1 MLSSL
6 KTLIGEK
13 INQFYLIILLNIAAI
28 FFELLSLA
36 SIPFFIGS
44 IFNPEIIIDNFYN
57 FKLDNL
63 LKFNLKNNDLFIYSS
78 IFLVL
83 SFTLKNFFLIFIY
96 IFQDTFLKNIKINL
110 EKKIFSYYLTSSYI
124 NQLRNNPAGIL
135 RNINDE
141 VMFFYNYVNYLF
153 LFTREVFTLLLI
165 FAIFSFTNFKA
176 ALFITIILSIIIFFY
191 LKFVKPIVK
200 KRALK
205 NQFLRKKIAQ
215 IILETFRSIQDIKI
229 YKKES
234 FVNDIFLNNAKKL
247 EHNHYIFS
255 IISKLPRI
263 ILEIVVVIL
272 GLVSVIFILNTEVK
286 FNNQILP
293 LLALFVIGMVRFIPA
308 FNSVTVSINY
318 LKIFKASVLLL
329 SSELKYLFNNE
340 RKSKKL
346 NNDFQKTSKNKSYL
360 YLDKIEFEYNKD
372 RPIFSKILNIKIKKG
387 KKIAIMGKSG
397 SGKSTLLHIITGL
410 LNPKKGNVFFE
421 GKNIKTLD
429 KNWNSKIAYV
439 SQNIFLFNSS
449 IVNNITMYEKKNM
462 INYKRLKLALKI
474 SNLDKTINNL
484 KNGIET
490 IIGVDGLNFSG
501 GEKQRI
507 AIARAVYKFPEILIL
522 DEFTSAIDDE
532 TKNLIIKRLF
542 SIFNKK
548 NIILITHDTKV
559 AYKCDD
565 LYYLNKG
572 YLEIKKNI
580 K

>member
-1 MLSSL
+1 MLSDL
-6 KTLIGEK
+6 KTLLGEK
-13 INQFYLIILLNIAAI
+13 INRFYLIILLNITAI
-28 FFELLSLA
+28 FFELLSIA

-44 IFNPEIIIDNFYN
+44 IFNPEIIINNFYN
-57 FKLDNL
+57 LNLDKL
-63 LKFNLKNNDLFIYSS
+63 LKFNLKNEDIFVYSS

-96 IFQDTFLKNIKINL
+96 IFQDTFLKDIKINL
-110 EKKIFSYYLTSSYI
+110 EKKIFNYYLTSSYI

-141 VMFFYNYVNYLF
+141 VMNFYNYINYLF
-153 LFTREVFTLLLI
+153 LFTREIFTLILI

-176 ALFITIILSIIIFFY
+176 ALFIIIILSIIIFFY
-191 LKFVKPIVK
+191 LKFLKPPVK
-200 KRALK
+200 KRATK
-205 NQFLRKKIAQ
+205 NLFFRKKIAQ

-234 FVNDIFLNNAKKL
+234 FVNDIFQNNAKKL

-263 ILEIVVVIL
+263 ILEVIVVIL
-272 GLVSVIFILNTEVK
+272 GLISVIFILNTEIK

-318 LKIFKASVLLL
+318 LKVFKASVLLL

-340 RKSKKL
+340 RKNKKL
-346 NNDFQKTSKNKSYL
+346 NYDFQKNSKNKSYL

-372 RPIFSKILNIKIKKG
+372 KPIFSKILNLQIKKG

-421 GKNIKTLD
+421 GINIKTLD
-429 KNWNSKIAYV
+429 KNWNSKISYV

-449 IVNNITMYEKKNM
+449 IINNITMYEKKNM
-462 INYKRLKLALKI
+462 INYKRLKLSLKI

-484 KNGIET
+484 KNGLET
-490 IIGVDGLNFSG
+490 IIGVDSLNFSG

-532 TKNLIIKRLF
+532 TKNIIIKGLF

-559 AYKCDD
+559 ANKCDQ
-565 LYYLNKG
+565 LYYLKEG
-572 YLEIKKNI
+572 YLKIKNI

>member
-1 MLSSL
+1 MLSDL
-6 KTLIGEK
+6 KTLLGEK
-13 INQFYLIILLNIAAI
+13 INRFYLIILLNITAI
-28 FFELLSLA
+28 FFELLSIA

-44 IFNPEIIIDNFYN
+44 IFNPEIIINNFYN
-57 FKLDNL
+57 LNLDKL
-63 LKFNLKNNDLFIYSS
+63 LKFNLKNEDIFVYSS

-96 IFQDTFLKNIKINL
+96 IFQDTFLKDIKINL
-110 EKKIFSYYLTSSYI
+110 EKKIFNYYLTSSYI

-141 VMFFYNYVNYLF
+141 VMNFYNYINYLF
-153 LFTREVFTLLLI
+153 LFTREIFTLILI

-176 ALFITIILSIIIFFY
+176 ALFITIFFY
-191 LKFVKPIVK
+191 LKFVKPTVK
-200 KRALK
+200 KRATK
-205 NQFLRKKIAQ
+205 NLFFRKKIAQ

-234 FVNDIFLNNAKKL
+234 FVNDIFQNNAKKL
-247 EHNHYIFS
+247 EHSHYIFS

-263 ILEIVVVIL
+263 ILEVIVVIL
-272 GLVSVIFILNTEVK
+272 GLISVIFILNTEIK

-318 LKIFKASVLLL
+318 LKVFKASVLLL

-340 RKSKKL
+340 RKNKKL
-346 NNDFQKTSKNKSYL
+346 NYDFQKNSKNKSYL

-372 RPIFSKILNIKIKKG
+372 KPIFSKILNLQIKKG

-421 GKNIKTLD
+421 GINIKTLD
-429 KNWNSKIAYV
+429 KNWNSKISYV

-449 IVNNITMYEKKNM
+449 IINNITMYEKKNM
-462 INYKRLKLALKI
+462 INYKRLKLSLKI

-484 KNGIET
+484 KNGLET
-490 IIGVDGLNFSG
+490 IIGVDSLNFSG

-532 TKNLIIKRLF
+532 TKNIIIKGLF

-559 AYKCDD
+559 ANKCDQ
-565 LYYLNKG
+565 LYYLKEG
-572 YLEIKKNI
+572 YLKIKNI

>member
-1 MLSSL
+1 MLSDL
-6 KTLIGEK
+6 KTLLGEK
-13 INQFYLIILLNIAAI
+13 INRFYLIILLNITAI
-28 FFELLSLA
+28 FFELLCLA
-36 SIPFFIGS
+36 SIPFFVGS

-57 FKLDNL
+57 LNLDNL
-63 LKFNLKNNDLFIYSS
+63 LKFSLKNEDLFIYSS
-78 IFLVL
+78 IFLVV

-110 EKKIFSYYLTSSYI
+110 EKKIFNFYLTSSYI
-124 NQLRNNPAGIL
+124 NHLRNNPAGIL

-141 VMFFYNYVNYLF
+141 VTFFYNYVNHLF

-165 FAIFSFTNFKA
+165 FTIFSFTNFKA

-200 KRALK
+200 KRAFK
-205 NQFLRKKIAQ
+205 NQFFRKKIAQ

-229 YKKES
+229 YKKEI
-234 FVNDIFLNNAKKL
+234 FVDDMFQNNVKKL

-255 IISKLPRI
+255 IISKLPRV
-263 ILEIVVVIL
+263 ILEIVVVML
-272 GLVSVIFILNTEVK
+272 GLISVIFILNTEVE

-308 FNSVTVSINY
+308 FNSVTISINY

-329 SSELKYLFNNE
+329 SSELKYFYNNA
-340 RKSKKL
+340 RKSKKF
-346 NNDFQKTSKNKSYL
+346 NYDFQKNSKNKSYL

-372 RPIFSKILNIKIKKG
+372 KPIFSKILNLQIKKG

-421 GKNIKTLD
+421 GINIKTLD
-429 KNWNSKIAYV
+429 KNWNSKISYV

-449 IVNNITMYEKKNM
+449 IINNITMYEKKNM

-484 KNGIET
+484 KNGLET
-490 IIGVDGLNFSG
+490 IIGVDSLNFSG

-532 TKNLIIKRLF
+532 TKNIIIKGLF

-559 AYKCDD
+559 ANKCDQ
-565 LYYLNKG
+565 LYYLKEG
-572 YLEIKKNI
+572 YLKIKNI

>member
-1 MLSSL
+1 MLSDL
-6 KTLIGEK
+6 KTLLGEK
-13 INQFYLIILLNIAAI
+13 INRFYLIILLNITAI
-28 FFELLSLA
+28 FFELLSIA

-44 IFNPEIIIDNFYN
+44 IFNPEIIINNFYN
-57 FKLDNL
+57 LNLDKL
-63 LKFNLKNNDLFIYSS
+63 LKFNLKNEDIFVYSS

-96 IFQDTFLKNIKINL
+96 IFQDTFLKDIKINL
-110 EKKIFSYYLTSSYI
+110 EKKIFNYYLTSSYI

-141 VMFFYNYVNYLF
+141 VMNFYNYINYLF
-153 LFTREVFTLLLI
+153 LFTREIFTLILI

-191 LKFVKPIVK
+191 LKFVKPTVK
-200 KRALK
+200 KRATK
-205 NQFLRKKIAQ
+205 NLFFRKKIAQ

-234 FVNDIFLNNAKKL
+234 FVNDIFQNNAKKL

-263 ILEIVVVIL
+263 ILEVIVVIL
-272 GLVSVIFILNTEVK
+272 GLISVIFILNTEIK

-318 LKIFKASVLLL
+318 LKVFKASVLLL

-340 RKSKKL
+340 RKNKKL
-346 NNDFQKTSKNKSYL
+346 NYDFQKNSKNKSYL

-372 RPIFSKILNIKIKKG
+372 KPIFSKILNLQIKKG

-429 KNWNSKIAYV
+429 KNWNSKISYV

-449 IVNNITMYEKKNM
+449 IINNITMYEKKNM

-484 KNGIET
+484 KNGLET
-490 IIGVDGLNFSG
+490 IIGVDSLNFSG

-507 AIARAVYKFPEILIL
+507 AIARAVYKFPEILRL

-532 TKNLIIKRLF
+532 TKNIIIKGLF

-559 AYKCDD
+559 ANKCDQ
-565 LYYLNKG
+565 LYYLKEG
-572 YLEIKKNI
+572 YLKIKNI

>member
-1 MLSSL
+1 MLSDL
-6 KTLIGEK
+6 KTLLGEK
-13 INQFYLIILLNIAAI
+13 INRFYLIILLNITAI
-28 FFELLSLA
+28 FFELLSIA

-44 IFNPEIIIDNFYN
+44 IFNPEIIINNFYN
-57 FKLDNL
+57 LNLDKL
-63 LKFNLKNNDLFIYSS
+63 LKFNLKNEDIFVYSS

-96 IFQDTFLKNIKINL
+96 IFQDTFLKDIKINL
-110 EKKIFSYYLTSSYI
+110 EKKIFNYYLTSSYI

-141 VMFFYNYVNYLF
+141 VMNFYNYINYLF
-153 LFTREVFTLLLI
+153 LFTREIFTLILI

-191 LKFVKPIVK
+191 LKFVKPTVK
-200 KRALK
+200 KRATK
-205 NQFLRKKIAQ
+205 NLFFRKKIAQ

-234 FVNDIFLNNAKKL
+234 FVNDIFQNNAKKL

-263 ILEIVVVIL
+263 ILEVIVVIL
-272 GLVSVIFILNTEVK
+272 GLISVIFILNTEIK

-318 LKIFKASVLLL
+318 LKVFKASVLLL

-340 RKSKKL
+340 RKNKKL
-346 NNDFQKTSKNKSYL
+346 NYDFQKNSKNKSYL

-372 RPIFSKILNIKIKKG
+372 KPIFSKILNLQIKKG

-429 KNWNSKIAYV
+429 KNWNSKISYV

-449 IVNNITMYEKKNM
+449 IINNITMYEKKNM
-462 INYKRLKLALKI
+462 INYKRLKLSLKI

-490 IIGVDGLNFSG
+490 IIGVDSLNFSG

-532 TKNLIIKRLF
+532 TKNIIIKGLF

-559 AYKCDD
+559 ANKCDQ
-565 LYYLNKG
+565 LYYLKEG
-572 YLEIKKNI
+572 YLKIKNI

>member
-1 MLSSL
+1 MLSDL
-6 KTLIGEK
+6 KTLLGEK
-13 INQFYLIILLNIAAI
+13 INRFYLIILLNITAI
-28 FFELLSLA
+28 FFELLSIA

-44 IFNPEIIIDNFYN
+44 IFNPEIIINNFYN
-57 FKLDNL
+57 LNLDKL
-63 LKFNLKNNDLFIYSS
+63 LKFNLKNEDIFVYSS

-96 IFQDTFLKNIKINL
+96 IFQDTFLKDIKINL
-110 EKKIFSYYLTSSYI
+110 EKKIFNYYLTSSYI

-141 VMFFYNYVNYLF
+141 VMNFYNYINYLF
-153 LFTREVFTLLLI
+153 LFTREIFTLILI

-191 LKFVKPIVK
+191 LKFVKPTVK
-200 KRALK
+200 KRATK
-205 NQFLRKKIAQ
+205 NLFFRKKIAQ

-234 FVNDIFLNNAKKL
+234 FVNDIFQNNAKKL

-263 ILEIVVVIL
+263 ILEVIVVIL
-272 GLVSVIFILNTEVK
+272 GLISVIFILNTEIK

-318 LKIFKASVLLL
+318 LKVFKASVLLL

-340 RKSKKL
+340 RKNKKL
-346 NNDFQKTSKNKSYL
+346 NYDFQKNSKNKSYL

-372 RPIFSKILNIKIKKG
+372 KPIFSKILNLQIKKG

-421 GKNIKTLD
+421 GINIKTLD
-429 KNWNSKIAYV
+429 KNWNSKISYV

-449 IVNNITMYEKKNM
+449 IINNITMYEKKNM
-462 INYKRLKLALKI
+462 INYKRLKLSLKI

-484 KNGIET
+484 KNGLET
-490 IIGVDGLNFSG
+490 IIGVDSLNFSG

-532 TKNLIIKRLF
+532 TKNIIIKGLF

-559 AYKCDD
+559 ANKCDQ
-565 LYYLNKG
+565 LYYLKEG
-572 YLEIKKNI
+572 YLKIKNI

>member
-1 MLSSL
+1 MLSDL
-6 KTLIGEK
+6 KTLLGEK
-13 INQFYLIILLNIAAI
+13 INRFYLIILLNITAI
-28 FFELLSLA
+28 FFELLSIA

-44 IFNPEIIIDNFYN
+44 IFNPEIIINNFYN
-57 FKLDNL
+57 LNLDKL
-63 LKFNLKNNDLFIYSS
+63 LKFNLKNEDIFVYSS

-96 IFQDTFLKNIKINL
+96 IFQDTFLKDIKINL
-110 EKKIFSYYLTSSYI
+110 EKKIFNYYLTSSYI

-141 VMFFYNYVNYLF
+141 VMNFYNYINYLF
-153 LFTREVFTLLLI
+153 LFTREIFTLILI

-191 LKFVKPIVK
+191 LKFVKPTVK
-200 KRALK
+200 KRATK
-205 NQFLRKKIAQ
+205 NLFFRKKIAQ

-234 FVNDIFLNNAKKL
+234 FVNDIFQNNAKKL

-263 ILEIVVVIL
+263 ILEVIVVIL
-272 GLVSVIFILNTEVK
+272 GLISVIFILNTEIK

-318 LKIFKASVLLL
+318 LKVFKASVLLL

-340 RKSKKL
+340 RKNKKL
-346 NNDFQKTSKNKSYL
+346 NYDFQKNSKNKSYL

-372 RPIFSKILNIKIKKG
+372 KPIFSKILNLQIKKG

-421 GKNIKTLD
+421 GINIKTLD
-429 KNWNSKIAYV
+429 KNWNSKISYV

-449 IVNNITMYEKKNM
+449 IINNITMYEKKNM

-484 KNGIET
+484 KNGLET
-490 IIGVDGLNFSG
+490 IIGVDSLNFSG

-532 TKNLIIKRLF
+532 TKNIIIKGLF

-559 AYKCDD
+559 ANKCDQ
-565 LYYLNKG
+565 LYYLKEG
-572 YLEIKKNI
+572 YLKIKNI